1 MQFVVYAKHPPD
13 LCPMSN
19 AKTRQMLKQ
28 GAPQM
33 SELAKKLGVK
43 IVTMNVYGPDHVI
56 LAVVEASDVEAVR
69 NFVVETRLMQWN
81 TVTVNATWSFEDA
94 LARVEKVP
102 TVF

>member
-28 GAPQM
+28 GAPGM
-33 SELAKKLGVK
+33 PDLAKKLGVK

-56 LAVVEASDVEAVR
+56 LAAVEASDIEAVR
-69 NFVVETRLMQWN
+69 NFIVESRLMQWN
-81 TVTVNATWSFEDA
+81 TITVNATWSFEDA

-102 TVF
+102 AIF